1 MTSPAPAPHG
11 GALPPVDVVERL
23 GGALA
28 DLGMQVQPS
37 RVFAALLAT
46 EDGRLTS
53 AQLAELLA
61 ISPAAISGAVR
72 FLLQARMIRRERAG
86 GSRRDVYVVQDDAWH
101 DVLVQK
107 DNLYGPLVAALG
119 AAHARV
125 GPSTRA
131 GERMQLSV
139 EFLEFVQREMGAMA
153 LRWDEYKAARASGIP
168 DLPGR
173 TPGPA

>member
-1 MTSPAPAPHG
+1 MTSADPAVQGA
-11 GALPPVDVVERL
+11 ALPPADIVERL

-28 DLGMQVQPS
+28 DLGMQVQPA

-53 AQLAELLA
+53 AQLADVLD

-72 FLLQARMIRRERAG
+72 YLAQVRMIRRERTG

-107 DNLYGPLVAALG
+107 DNLYGPLVAALA
-119 AAHARV
+119 AAHVRV
-125 GPSTRA
+125 GPQTRA

-139 EFLEFVQREMGAMA
+139 EFLEFVQREMRAMA
-153 LRWDEYKAARASGIP
+153 GRWEQYKAARAAGA
-168 DLPGR
+168 
-173 TPGPA
+173 GPRG